1 MPQSDKF
8 TKLVFLKQ
16 FQKNLGNKY
25 SEKEIAD
32 IYDAFVKTLIDA
44 ILAGKRVIV
53 LGLGT
58 FVLPIHTGHAIRYS
72 KSQNKIGDYLV
83 LRFTAST
90 KITEQLKADS
100 QKLIRKLTA
109 QNRRKHRE
117 TAEKGTTNEK
127 T

>member
-44 ILAGKRVIV
+44 ILAGKRVIM

-58 FVLPIHTGHAIRYS
+58 FVLKIHKGHAIRYS
-72 KSQNKIGDYLV
+72 KSQNEIGDYLV

-109 QNRRKHRE
+109 QSRRKQRE